1 MPNIQNNPTRFKNGN
16 IRNRLAAM
24 LKKYGI
30 PDALRQILHNEIEK
44 TARYWYLAGGGKEED
59 FEKLFNQ

>member
-1 MPNIQNNPTRFKNGN
+1 MPNTPNNPTRFRHAN
-16 IRNRLAAM
+16 IRNRLADLQA
-24 LKKYGI
+24 KYGLS
-30 PDALRQILHNEIEK
+30 DAVRQILHNEIEK